1 MTSSWAEVED
11 FCGATLP
18 LWNACMES
26 LYAAETPG
34 FMLIL
39 ALGWT

>member
-18 LWNACMES
+18 FWNACMES
-26 LYAAETPG
+26 QYATQTSS
-34 FMLIL
+34 FMLI
-39 ALGWT
+39 